1 MRQSRDEI
9 DVRLGAMGRVGYDDE
24 FIIRSAPSISIYG
37 YIYIYIWVSMDI
49 LYIYIKINRYIY

>member
-37 YIYIYIWVSMDI
+37 YIYGYLWIY
-49 LYIYIKINRYIY
+49 YIYIKINRYIYIRV